1 MATYKSESVSLRY
14 SPETVFNKL
23 SNLEGLRSVLQNVP
37 SQDLPDDQR
46 QALENIN
53 VTEDTIEIPG
63 GPVGSVMLRVTRRE
77 PYSLIV
83 LEGEGTP
90 VPLSLSLHIDA
101 VGADACS
108 AFVQIDI
115 EIPAMLKPMVSGPL
129 KKMTEQF
136 AKMISIIPF
145 DK

>member
-63 GPVGSVMLRVTRRE
+63 GPVGSVMLCVTRRE

-83 LEGEGTP
+83 LEGAAHHR
-90 VPLSLSLHIDA
+90 L
-101 VGADACS
+101 
-108 AFVQIDI
+108 
-115 EIPAMLKPMVSGPL
+115 
-129 KKMTEQF
+129 
-136 AKMISIIPF
+136 
-145 DK
+145 